1 MRKKLD
7 LLFLVIVLI
16 AGLFAVQNAVAIGD
30 WWHAKRY
37 IPPTEVIELANQAGM
52 SAEGRR
58 LFYRFSP
65 QITNAQTIQT
75 ECGSE
80 RLGCTVGTTIYI
92 LESADDAEQR
102 RNVVTA
108 AHEMLHVA
116 YSRLTNEELAELS
129 PLYDQALL
137 QPGATNVR
145 KALQQYP
152 AEEYDSEAHS
162 FIGSELPVTNSK
174 LEAHYSTY
182 FSDRAKSVQAAQNS
196 PRE

>member
-7 LLFLVIVLI
+7 LLFLTIVLV

-37 IPPTEVIELANQAGM
+37 IAPTEVIELANQAGM

-75 ECGSE
+75 ECGFE

-116 YSRLTNEELAELS
+116 YSRLTTEKRQHLS
-129 PLYDQALL
+129 ELYDRALGHPGAAKVRQALES
-137 QPGATNVR
+137 
-145 KALQQYP
+145 YP

-162 FIGSELPVTNSK
+162 FIGSELYLAGEELENHYASYFDDRSK
-174 LEAHYSTY
+174 SIQAAHYS
-182 FSDRAKSVQAAQNS
+182 
-196 PRE
+196 PRD